1 MSDGIRPPYLSIYLI
16 SFLAALWGAG
26 VFTVFR
32 HVFGGKR
39 MQVLERLRALQMAP
53 PEDEE
58 DILKQPF
65 LKRTVGP
72 LAKRL
77 AATLGQ
83 VAPARVLR
91 RIEDRLVKAGNPRN
105 LKPGDLLVLQG
116 TLGLLTLGASILI
129 FRFMEI
135 SAIRVAV
142 ISLALGAVAMYLP
155 LFYLSRLSIKRQQD
169 IRRSLPDVMDF
180 LVISLEAGLTF
191 DLALLRVVEKF
202 RGTAGE
208 EFQRALREIQLGKP
222 RKDALQ
228 DMANRVGIEELSFLV
243 NAIVQ
248 AEQLGVGL
256 SNVLRL
262 QADLMREK
270 RQQSIEEQAMK
281 APIKMLFPL
290 IFFIFPSIFV
300 IILGPA
306 ILNILKIFSG
316 R

>member
-1 MSDGIRPPYLSIYLI
+1 
-16 SFLAALWGAG
+16 
-26 VFTVFR
+26 
-32 HVFGGKR
+32 

>member
-1 MSDGIRPPYLSIYLI
+1 
-16 SFLAALWGAG
+16 
-26 VFTVFR
+26 
-32 HVFGGKR
+32 
-39 MQVLERLRALQMAP
+39 MQVLERLRALQLAP

-116 TLGLLTLGASILI
+116 TLGLLTLGASVLI

-135 SAIRVAV
+135 SAIRMAI
-142 ISLALGAVAMYLP
+142 ISLALGVVAMYLP
-155 LFYLSRLSIKRQQD
+155 LFYLSRLSMKRQQD

-208 EFQRALREIQLGKP
+208 EFQKALREIQLGKP

-243 NAIVQ
+243 DAIVQ
-248 AEQLGVGL
+248 AEQLGVGI

-300 IILGPA
+300 MILGPA

>member
-1 MSDGIRPPYLSIYLI
+1 
-16 SFLAALWGAG
+16 
-26 VFTVFR
+26 
-32 HVFGGKR
+32 
-39 MQVLERLRALQMAP
+39 MQVLERLRALQLAP

-116 TLGLLTLGASILI
+116 TLGLLTLGASVLI

-135 SAIRVAV
+135 SAIRMAI
-142 ISLALGAVAMYLP
+142 ISLALGVVAMYLP
-155 LFYLSRLSIKRQQD
+155 LFYLSRLSMKRQQD

-243 NAIVQ
+243 DAIVQ
-248 AEQLGVGL
+248 AEQLGVGI

-300 IILGPA
+300 MILGPA